1 MADDPDVNDAY
12 ALKSPED
19 VKALYQTWAHSYD
32 TAFHDGQG
40 YQLPRE
46 VTAAFLAGNGRGP
59 VLDVG
64 AGTGLVGQHLRAA
77 GIDPIDGVDL
87 SDDMLR
93 VADMKGHYRH
103 LMAGDITRPLSLK
116 GEPYAGVVSAGTF
129 TFGHVGPG
137 ALQHLLDVADAGAVF
152 AISVNAAHFDADGFG
167 PALEALSDQITDLN
181 FRQVR
186 IYDDRADEAHRNDMA
201 RLVLFRKA

>member
-1 MADDPDVNDAY
+1 MNDDPDVNDAY

-19 VKALYQTWAHSYD
+19 VKALYQSWAHSYD

-46 VTAAFLAGNGRGP
+46 VTAAFLAGNGSGP

-64 AGTGLVGQHLRAA
+64 AGTGLVGQHLHAA
-77 GIDPIDGVDL
+77 GIAPIDGIDL
-87 SDDMLR
+87 SEDMLR
-93 VADMKGHYRH
+93 MADMKGHYRH
-103 LMAGDITRPLSLK
+103 LMTGDITRPVDLTGGLYS
-116 GEPYAGVVSAGTF
+116 GVVSAGTF
-129 TFGHVGPG
+129 TFGHVGPE
-137 ALQHLLDVADAGAVF
+137 ALQNLLDIASARAVF
-152 AISVNAAHFDADGFG
+152 VISVNAAHFDAAGFG
-167 PALEALSDQITDLN
+167 PALEALSGRITDLN

-186 IYDDRADEAHRNDMA
+186 IYDDRADDAHRNDMA